1 MGEEENDI
9 LYPLF
14 ELLSIPSVTQDRA
27 NVRFASDWLLA
38 YLSQSA
44 DHVRR
49 VETTGNPVI
58 LAEWRSTSGG
68 ESPTVLLYGHYDVQ
82 PPGDLNQW
90 SSDPFKPEVRDGR
103 LFARGAGDNKGQFY
117 AHLQA
122 IEHLVEHDSLAWNV
136 KLLLDGDEE
145 QGSPFLA
152 KAMEENLDFFQH
164 IDLIIVSDGPAHVS
178 WRPSLVFGARG
189 ILTFQL
195 NVRLAKKDV
204 HSGNFGGIQ
213 PNAAWAL
220 LDLIGTLREPFT
232 ERCLV
237 KGFYDEVIDP
247 DLEATKAALDL
258 PLEED
263 NLKEQLGIS
272 FFGGESSY
280 PLTFRVMFRPTINL
294 RGISSG
300 GVKSEART
308 IIPAKAVAELD
319 CRLVPYQDPKVIA
332 EKIRQH
338 FQNLREDPRY
348 ARILASTS
356 LSFGA
361 SFKPLY
367 TPVSSPWTSY
377 IEQAMRAGFDQ
388 DPVRVPLL
396 GGSLP
401 VAVLHEKTNAPLF
414 ILPYAQPDQSNHA
427 PNENILLSWF
437 YRGIETSKAL
447 FSTLPET
454 LPE

>member
-1 MGEEENDI
+1 MGEEEKDI

-44 DHVRR
+44 DHVKRI
-49 VETTGNPVI
+49 ETNSNPII
-58 LAEWRSTSGG
+58 LAEWQSSHSDQ
-68 ESPTVLLYGHYDVQ
+68 SPTVLLYGHYDVQ
-82 PPGDLNQW
+82 PPGDLSLW
-90 SSDPFKPEVRDGR
+90 SSDPFKPEIRDGR

-117 AHLQA
+117 AHLRA
-122 IEHLVEHDSLAWNV
+122 IEHLVEHESLEWNV

-145 QGSPFLA
+145 QGSPFLEDA
-152 KAMEENLDFFQH
+152 LEQNLEFFQE

-195 NVRLAKKDV
+195 KVKLAKKDV

-220 LDLIGTLREPFT
+220 LDLIETLREPFT
-232 ERCLV
+232 ERCLI
-237 KGFYDEVIDP
+237 KGFYENVIDP

-258 PLEED
+258 PLDED

-280 PLTFRVMFRPTINL
+280 PLPFRVMFRPTMNL

-300 GVKSEART
+300 GVKTEART
-308 IIPAKAVAELD
+308 IIPAEAIAELD
-319 CRLVPYQDPKVIA
+319 CRLVPYQDPEIIA
-332 EKIRQH
+332 TKIRDH

-348 ARILASTS
+348 ARLLDHTS

-367 TPVSSPWTSY
+367 TPVSSPWTGF
-377 IEQAMRAGFDQ
+377 IEQALKTGFGQ
-388 DPVRVPLL
+388 EPVRVPLL

-401 VAVLHEKTNAPLF
+401 VAVLNEKTKAPLF

-427 PNENILLSWF
+427 PNENILLSWL
-437 YRGIETSKAL
+437 YQGIETSKAL
-447 FSTLPET
+447 FSILPSNI
-454 LPE
+454 PE